1 MLELLRLGQILH
13 CYLLLI
19 IQLKYLMALFLNI
32 KEFLVAHQT
41 VSMTCIGIAHRN
53 ESDKNKYILPDYTKV
68 QDNYDYI

>member
-1 MLELLRLGQILH
+1 
-13 CYLLLI
+13 
-19 IQLKYLMALFLNI
+19 MALFLNI